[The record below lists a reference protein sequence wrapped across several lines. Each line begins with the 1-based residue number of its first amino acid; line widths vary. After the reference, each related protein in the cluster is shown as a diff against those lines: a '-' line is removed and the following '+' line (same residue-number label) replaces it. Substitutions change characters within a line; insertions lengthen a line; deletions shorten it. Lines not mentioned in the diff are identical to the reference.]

1 MPVGWISLSV
11 YHVDYQLPPMVIT
24 CSTHCVM
31 CCTLLNSIG

>member
-1 MPVGWISLSV
+1 MPVGWISLCV

-24 CSTHCVM
+24 STHCVM